1 MIGEHKKCL
10 DELEHL
16 KGLLNDIHHW
26 IDVIHERG
34 QALFGAFNELKK
46 HLSDLQRQMQDLH
59 KQAHSYQVLLFSFFF
74 ISIQFLNLQENFHLQ
89 FELNLMIETFVFNF
103 RHYLNNYR

>member
-59 KQAHSYQVLLFSFFF
+59 KQAHSYQVLFFF
-74 ISIQFLNLQENFHLQ
+74 FLLISNS
-89 FELNLMIETFVFNF
+89 
-103 RHYLNNYR
+103 